1 MSVRFVLGRP
11 GTGKTA
17 DCLSEI
23 RKQLRE
29 QPDGTPLIYLV
40 PEHMTFS
47 MEYTLAS
54 TPELGGMTRLNV
66 YSMPRLALRVLQQS
80 GGATRRHLNATGVS
94 MLLRKIVEQ
103 SKKDFR
109 LFRKASQQSGFYD
122 LLSDTLI
129 EFKRFC
135 LEPEEIAAEAERING
150 DRADQLLLKDKL
162 HDLSLIY
169 QSFNQALEGKYID
182 SEDYL
187 KLMVERIDG
196 AGFLKKAD
204 VWIDGFQ
211 TMTPQEMLVVE
222 QLMTTCKHVTIAL
235 GTDQIYDRAP
245 DEFSMFRHP
254 ALLFLQLKERAESS
268 GQTIEPI
275 ILKRDV
281 HRSETDALR
290 NINLHFGHYPYQ
302 VSEATDGVVMTEA
315 ANRREEV
322 EQAARNIITS
332 ARARGDRYREM
343 TVLVRNL
350 ADYRDLIE
358 TIFQDYQIPFFI
370 DQKSPMKH
378 HPLIEFIRSALE
390 AIQQNW
396 RYEPIFRCVKTDFL
410 IPFDFD
416 LNEAR
421 EGMDQLEN
429 YVIARG
435 YYGKKWTDDKDWHYQ
450 IYRGLE
456 EQAREQSDAEK
467 KMEATINAYRML
479 IARPLASLEKQIRE
493 AATVAERC
501 EALYRFLIEMSIPE
515 KLERMANRAEQQQRL
530 SESKTHGQAW
540 KAVIDLLDQ
549 CVETAGD
556 EQMPFDLFVKIV
568 DTGLDALEFAMV
580 PPALDQVLIGSLD
593 RMRSSEL
600 NDVFLLGVNEGIL
613 PAKPSEQ
620 GLFSGE
626 DRELLQDEGMTV
638 ADGESEQMA
647 GENELIYRALTLAKK
662 HLYISYPLAS
672 EDGESLRPSPLISR
686 IRRFFP
692 NLTLK
697 LAPAEPRT
705 LKNEEQLAFI
715 NSPRKT
721 VSTLAAQIREWKN
734 GYPIAELWW
743 DAYNW
748 FTVHREWGSAAH
760 MALAGLFARND
771 EQLSP
776 NAARELYGQTIQT
789 SVSRMEKFNSCPFSQ
804 FASYGL
810 KLREREVFQIAAP
823 DIGQLFHLAIK
834 QMTAQIMKEKRNWKD
849 LTLEECDQLASKT
862 VTELAPSLQR
872 QILASSNRYRYLQ
885 HKLEQV
891 VARVARVL
899 HRHALASGFSPV
911 SLELPF
917 GPGRPLP
924 PLSFPLKHGA
934 QMEVVGRIDRVDQAR
949 DEQGRLLLRIIDY
962 KSSAKSLDLSEIYYG
977 LALQMLTYLDVII
990 THSKQWL
997 GVQAEPAGVLY
1008 FHVHNP
1014 LLNLDD
1020 KLPEDQLERE
1030 LYKHFKMKGLLLEDE
1045 EALLLT
1051 DEAAEGRL
1059 SDIAPFGI
1067 KKNGEFYKSS
1077 SLAGEKDFTTL
1088 RRYTRHVMT
1097 DVGCKI
1103 IDGDVS
1109 ITPFK
1114 RNGQVPCTYCSF
1126 RPVCRFDQSQP
1137 GNQYRLLKRMKDD
1150 DVLAKLAELEEKTD
1164 EH

>member
-1 MSVRFVLGRP
+1 MSVRFILGRP

-17 DCLSEI
+17 MCLSEI
-23 RKQLRE
+23 RSHLRE
-29 QPDGTPLIYLV
+29 RPDGEPLIYLV

-47 MEYTLAS
+47 MEYALAS
-54 TPELGGMTRLNV
+54 TAGLGGMTRLNV
-66 YSMPRLALRVLQQS
+66 YSMPRLALRVLQQA
-80 GGATRRHLNATGVS
+80 GGATRKHLNATGVS

-103 SKKDFR
+103 NKTKLR
-109 LFRKASQQSGFYD
+109 LFQKASQQNGFYD
-122 LLSDTLI
+122 LLGDTLI

-135 LEPEEIAAEAERING
+135 LEPEAMITEAEQLKG
-150 DRADQLLLKDKL
+150 DSAERLLLKDKL

-169 QSFNQALEGKYID
+169 QSFSQALEGKYID

-187 KLMVERIDG
+187 KLMVERMDH
-196 AGFLKKAD
+196 ADFLKQAE

-222 QLMTTCKHVTIAL
+222 RLMATCRRVTIAL

-245 DEFSMFRHP
+245 DEFSVFRHP
-254 ALLFLQLKERAESS
+254 ALLFLQLKERAEMND
-268 GQTIEPI
+268 QMLEPI
-275 ILKRDV
+275 V
-281 HRSETDALR
+281 FQTDALR
-290 NINLHFGHYPYQ
+290 YQSVSLKNMCLHFGQYPSQ
-302 VSEATDGVVMTEA
+302 VSLETDGVTMTEA

-322 EQAARNIITS
+322 EQAARNIIHC
-332 ARARGDRYREM
+332 ARVHGDRFREM

-350 ADYRDLIE
+350 ADYRDLVE
-358 TIFQDYQIPFFI
+358 TIFKDYQIPFFI

-378 HPLIEFIRSALE
+378 HPLIEFIRSVLE
-390 AIQQNW
+390 TIQQNW

-410 IPFDFD
+410 IPFDFN
-416 LNEAR
+416 LKEAR

-435 YYGKKWTDDKDWHYQ
+435 YYGKKWTDEDPWHYR

-456 EQAREQSDAEK
+456 EQTRAQSEAEEHAEK
-467 KMEATINAYRML
+467 TINKYRML
-479 IARPLASLEKQIRE
+479 VAQPIASLERRLGD
-493 AATVAERC
+493 ATTVSEQC
-501 EALYRFLIEMSIPE
+501 EALYRFLIDMTIPE
-515 KLERMANRAEQQQRL
+515 KLERLARTADQQQKL
-530 SESKTHGQAW
+530 SEAKAHGQAW
-540 KAVIDLLDQ
+540 KAVVDLLDQ

-556 EQMPFDLFVKIV
+556 EQMTLDLFIKVV

-580 PPALDQVLIGSLD
+580 PPALDQVLVGSLD
-593 RMRSSEL
+593 RMRSSEMK
-600 NDVFLLGVNEGIL
+600 DVLLLGVNEGVL
-613 PAKPSEQ
+613 PAKPTDQ
-620 GLFSGE
+620 GLFSGK
-626 DRELLQDEGMTV
+626 DRELLLDEGVTV
-638 ADGESEQMA
+638 AEGESEQMA
-647 GENELIYRALTLAKK
+647 GENELIYRALTLARKR
-662 HLYISYPLAS
+662 LFISYPLAS

-686 IRRFFP
+686 LRHFYP
-692 NLTLK
+692 DLQVQ

-705 LKNEEQLAFI
+705 LKDEEQLAFI
-715 NSPRKT
+715 NTPRKT
-721 VSTLAAQIREWKN
+721 VSILSAQIREWKN

-771 EQLSP
+771 ERLSP
-776 NAARELYGQTIQT
+776 DSALALYGQTIQT

-810 KLREREVFQIAAP
+810 NLKEREAFQLAAP

-834 QMTAQIMKEKRNWKD
+834 QMTAQIMKENRSWQD
-849 LTLEECDQLASKT
+849 LSPEECDQLAAGT
-862 VTELAPSLQR
+862 VNELAPSLQR
-872 QILASSNRYRYLQ
+872 QILTSSNRYRYLQ
-885 HKLEQV
+885 HKLAQV

-899 HRHALASGFSPV
+899 RRHALSSGFSPV

-934 QMEVVGRIDRVDQAR
+934 RMDVVGRIDRVDQAK

-962 KSSAKSLDLSEIYYG
+962 KSSSKTLDLSEIFYG

-990 THSKQWL
+990 TYSKQWL
-997 GVQAEPAGVLY
+997 GSEADPAGVLY

-1014 LLNLDD
+1014 VLNLDE

-1045 EALLLT
+1045 DALLLT
-1051 DEAAEGRL
+1051 DKTAEGKI
-1059 SDIAPFGI
+1059 SDVAPFGI
-1067 KKNGEFYKSS
+1067 KKNGDFYKSS
-1077 SLAGEKDFTTL
+1077 SLAGVQEFKTL
-1088 RRYTRHVMT
+1088 RRYTREVMT

-1114 RNGQVPCTYCSF
+1114 MNGQVPCTYCSF

-1137 GNQYRLLKRMKDD
+1137 GNQYRLLKKMKDE
-1150 DVLAKLAELEEKTD
+1150 DVLGKLAKLEEKPD